1 MESIVQSDILDT
13 MLTDSRVLKN
23 FPPIHLA
30 ATKGHLLSDIV
41 STDDTVLTPNELD
54 QLVYLEKVM
63 DWHVLNARMKP
74 DNDNSVCGSRG
85 NIDTKMRKKM
95 AARKE
100 ELKEMGD
107 WLNFPMVDMV
117 NGFGVHWYYKQTAD
131 ECKLNSFSFKDAAH
145 YALNNVTYSYKQ
157 FVELGGDYNKLMEEE
172 AAVTQKELEVG
183 NYVEVM
189 DQPDKYKFI
198 NRTLKIEGIYGKL
211 VEIGEY
217 KSGQF
222 TVGDHDG
229 KLCTVEMM
237 TPKKITRDGEETC
250 QYKLFNVP
258 EEVLGK
264 VEKHWMLDQAYYSKD
279 MIKGKFQEKY
289 NGWDEAP
296 EMAKNPKGFRFKDY
310 DEEMK
315 DQYKKMSWKPQKVK
329 STFQGKTVT
338 ETLSFD
344 ARLLKKRSLDVPMIC
359 MPSIFRKGEADFH
372 CVYFEGNNAM
382 GQLEKQGLNFATV
395 IIVREDQKEE
405 YAQRYYSDHTFFV
418 ALDERKKYKTKGYS
432 AGDSKFYCY
441 RVAEYLY
448 DKWKTPAGRGKRRVL
463 IMDDQMQ
470 PFTHQ
475 IPIFKGN
482 TAIRT
487 KGSLKVVK
495 ETYLD
500 DGTPIEADTYEFRQ
514 TLKDETGVSMLH
526 RGSSRFIITHAAT
539 LLYMNRVADITGAGL
554 VCGSS
559 DEAEVTNMPLRT
571 NPYKNVVW
579 LLDTEQASIDGFS
592 SPLNPAY
599 QAAEDTLMS
608 QVLPSNGIR
617 TVCCNTIRWRKPIT
631 GGGTC
636 GRGKKGDGPKPYLP
650 IIKYHELLRTCELKN
665 EPILRKSPY
674 VKTDNYSEV
683 EAGYPFQNFK
693 VYHRRRDDRL
703 DTEAIEFS
711 ISGYNYGEPVH
722 MVFRKTLEISIDGSG
737 IKWSHPYG
745 SRHRIN
751 LIALYALKLIEKERM
766 DSNYQRKDDPGKLYK
781 KGDLVLVKWADG
793 KHYKAVIRKYNKK
806 EKKYDVLFD
815 DGEWDLIAP
824 KDLKKRGASKPKR
837 SRMDKW
843 SGSAFKKGDRVGFNG
858 DTEVKN
864 IYQTEF
870 MVEDIIS
877 EGYIVKAVPN
887 RGNRKYGPYAEDD
900 LYILPE
906 LRVGDTINIIGYIGT
921 ISDKED
927 TVGTI
932 TNIDGEIYTIKG
944 EDGSERWKRPALEK
958 LKVNL
963 KF

>member
-1 MESIVQSDILDT
+1 MQSLVQGDILDT
-13 MLTDSRVLKN
+13 LLQGKIMEGY
-23 FPPIHLA
+23 PPIHVA
-30 ATKGHLLSDIV
+30 AIKGHLLSDIV
-41 STDDTVLTPNELD
+41 STEDTVLTPDELD

-74 DNDNSVCGSRG
+74 ENDNAVCGSRG
-85 NIDTKMRKKM
+85 NIDTQMRKKM
-95 AARKE
+95 AARKR
-100 ELKEMGD
+100 ELMSDD
-107 WLNFPMVDMV
+107 WIDFPMVDMV
-117 NGFGVHWYYKQTAD
+117 NGFGVHWYYKQTED

-157 FVELGGDYNKLMEEE
+157 FVALDGDYNKLMEEE
-172 AAVTQKELEVG
+172 AAVKTGDLEIG

-189 DQPDKYKFI
+189 EEPDKYKFLD
-198 NRTLKIEGIYGKL
+198 RTLKIKGIYGTLIQK
-211 VEIGEY
+211 GG
-217 KSGQF
+217 STSDPF
-222 TVGDHDG
+222 TVGKDEED
-229 KLCTVEMM
+229 LCTVELM
-237 TPKKITRDGEETC
+237 TPKKITRDEVKTC
-250 QYKLFNVP
+250 QYKLFKVP
-258 EEVLGK
+258 SRVLGR
-264 VEKHWMLDQAYYSKD
+264 VEKHWLLDQAYYSKD
-279 MIKGKFQEKY
+279 MIKTKFEEKF

-296 EMAKNPKGFRFKDY
+296 EMGKLKDQKGFRFKDY
-310 DEEMK
+310 DEEMN
-315 DQYKKMSWKPQKVK
+315 DQYTKMSWKSKTVK
-329 STFQGKTVT
+329 STFQGETVT

-344 ARLLKKRSLDVPMIC
+344 KRLMKKMSLDVPMIC

-372 CVYFEGNNAM
+372 CVYFEGHNAM
-382 GQLEKQGLNFATV
+382 GQLEKQKKNFATV
-395 IIVREDQKEE
+395 LIVREDQKEE

-448 DKWKTPAGRGKRRVL
+448 DLWKTPKGRGKRRVL

-482 TAIRT
+482 TAVGT

-514 TLKDETGVSMLH
+514 KLRDETGVSMLH

-539 LLYMNRVADITGAGL
+539 LLYMNKVADITGAGL

-579 LLDTEQASIDGFS
+579 LLDTEQAAIDGFS

-617 TVCCNTIRWRKPIT
+617 TVCCNTMRWRKSVT

-636 GRGKKGDGPKPYLP
+636 GRGKRGEGPKPYLP
-650 IIKYHELLRTCELKN
+650 IIKYHELLKTCELKN

-674 VKTDNYSEV
+674 VKKNTYSEV
-683 EAGYPFQNFK
+683 NAGYPFRDFR
-693 VYHRRRDDRL
+693 VYHRSRDKRL

-711 ISGYNYGEPVH
+711 ISGYNGGTPVH

-751 LIALYALKLIEKERM
+751 LIALYALKLIKKEQMNTDYKR
-766 DSNYQRKDDPGKLYK
+766 RDDPGKLYK
-781 KGDLVLVKWADG
+781 KDELVWAKWADG
-793 KHYKAVIRKYNKK
+793 KRYQAIIRKYNKK
-806 EKKYDVLFD
+806 EKKYEVLFD
-815 DGEWDLIAP
+815 DGDWDLIAP
-824 KDLKKRGASKPKR
+824 ENITPRNTKRLK
-837 SRMDKW
+837 
-843 SGSAFKKGDRVGFNG
+843 
-858 DTEVKN
+858 
-864 IYQTEF
+864 
-870 MVEDIIS
+870 
-877 EGYIVKAVPN
+877 
-887 RGNRKYGPYAEDD
+887 
-900 LYILPE
+900 L
-906 LRVGDTINIIGYIGT
+906 
-921 ISDKED
+921 
-927 TVGTI
+927 
-932 TNIDGEIYTIKG
+932 
-944 EDGSERWKRPALEK
+944 
-958 LKVNL
+958 
-963 KF
+963 

>member
-1 MESIVQSDILDT
+1 MEYIVQSDILDDLI
-13 MLTDSRVLKN
+13 LTDPQVLKN

-41 STDDTVLTPNELD
+41 STEDTVLTPDELD
-54 QLVYLEKVM
+54 QLVYLEKMM

-74 DNDNSVCGSRG
+74 DNDNSVCESRG
-85 NIDTKMRKKM
+85 NIDTRMRTKM
-95 AARKE
+95 AARKK
-100 ELKEMGD
+100 ELEGMGD
-107 WLNFPMVDMV
+107 WIDFPMVDLV
-117 NGFGVHWYYKQTAD
+117 NGFGVHWYYKQDSD

-157 FVELGGDYNKLMEEE
+157 FVKLDGDYNKLMEEE
-172 AAVTQKELEVG
+172 AEVKDVKELKVG
-183 NYVEVM
+183 DYVEVM
-189 DQPDKYKFI
+189 EQPKEYKFVD
-198 NRTLKIEGIYGKL
+198 RTLKIKGIYGRL
-211 VEIGEY
+211 VQKRGS
-217 KSGQF
+217 KSDQF

-229 KLCTVEMM
+229 DLCTIELM
-237 TPKKITRDGEETC
+237 TPRKITRNGEKTC
-250 QYKLFNVP
+250 QRKLFKVP
-258 EEVLGK
+258 EEVLGR

-279 MIKGKFQEKY
+279 LIKGKFEEKY
-289 NGWDEAP
+289 NGWDVAP
-296 EMAKNPKGFRFKDY
+296 ELSKNPKGFRFKDY

-315 DQYKKMSWKPQKVK
+315 DQYKKMSWESKKVE
-329 STFQGKTVT
+329 STFQNKTVE

-344 ARLLKKRSLDVPMIC
+344 ARLLGNMSLDVPMIC

-418 ALDERKKYKTKGYS
+418 ALDERKNYKTKGYS

-448 DKWKTPAGRGKRRVL
+448 DLWKTPTGRGKRRVL

-482 TAIRT
+482 TAMRT
-487 KGSLKVVK
+487 RGSLKVVK

-500 DGTPIEADTYEFRQ
+500 DGTPIEVDTYEFRQ
-514 TLKDETGVSMLH
+514 NLRDETGVSMLH

-539 LLYMNRVADITGAGL
+539 LLYMNRVADITGVGL

-617 TVCCNTIRWRKPIT
+617 TVCCNTLRWRKSVT
-631 GGGTC
+631 SGGTC
-636 GRGKKGDGPKPYLP
+636 GRSKRGDGPKPYVP
-650 IIKYHELLRTCELKN
+650 IIKYHELLRTCELEN

-674 VKTDNYSEV
+674 VKTDHYSEV
-683 EAGYPFQNFK
+683 EAGYPFRDFK
-693 VYHRRRDDRL
+693 VYHRSRDERL

-711 ISGYNYGEPVH
+711 VSEYNDGEPVH
-722 MVFRKTLEISIDGSG
+722 MVLRKTLEISIDGSG

-766 DSNYQRKDDPGKLYK
+766 DSTYQRRDDPGKLYK
-781 KGDLVLVKWADG
+781 KSDLVWVKWADG
-793 KHYKAVIRKYNKK
+793 KEYPGIIRKYNKK

-815 DGEWDLIAP
+815 DGGEWD
-824 KDLKKRGASKPKR
+824 
-837 SRMDKW
+837 
-843 SGSAFKKGDRVGFNG
+843 
-858 DTEVKN
+858 
-864 IYQTEF
+864 
-870 MVEDIIS
+870 
-877 EGYIVKAVPN
+877 YIVPN
-887 RGNRKYGPYAEDD
+887 DIRIRIARSNGRGKTRQ
-900 LYILPE
+900 
-906 LRVGDTINIIGYIGT
+906 
-921 ISDKED
+921 
-927 TVGTI
+927 
-932 TNIDGEIYTIKG
+932 IK
-944 EDGSERWKRPALEK
+944 
-958 LKVNL
+958 
-963 KF
+963 F

>member
-1 MESIVQSDILDT
+1 MEYIVQSDILDDLI
-13 MLTDSRVLKN
+13 LTDPQVLKN

-41 STDDTVLTPNELD
+41 STEDTVLTPDELD
-54 QLVYLEKVM
+54 QLVYLEKMM

-74 DNDNSVCGSRG
+74 DNDNSVCESRG
-85 NIDTKMRKKM
+85 NIDTRMRTKM
-95 AARKE
+95 AARKK
-100 ELKEMGD
+100 ELEGMGD
-107 WLNFPMVDMV
+107 WIDFPMVDLV
-117 NGFGVHWYYKQTAD
+117 NGFGVHWYYKQDSD

-157 FVELGGDYNKLMEEE
+157 FVKLDGDYNKLMEEE
-172 AAVTQKELEVG
+172 AEVKDVKELKVG
-183 NYVEVM
+183 DYVEVM
-189 DQPDKYKFI
+189 EQPKEYKFVD
-198 NRTLKIEGIYGKL
+198 RTLKIKGIYGRL
-211 VEIGEY
+211 VQKRGS
-217 KSGQF
+217 KSDQF
-222 TVGDHDG
+222 TVGDHEGD
-229 KLCTVEMM
+229 LCTIELM
-237 TPKKITRDGEETC
+237 TPRKITRNGEKTC
-250 QYKLFNVP
+250 QRKLFKVP
-258 EEVLGK
+258 EEVLGR

-279 MIKGKFQEKY
+279 LIKGKFEEKY
-289 NGWDEAP
+289 NGWDVAP
-296 EMAKNPKGFRFKDY
+296 ELSKNPKGFRFKDY

-315 DQYKKMSWKPQKVK
+315 DQYKKMSWESKKVE
-329 STFQGKTVT
+329 STFQNKTVE

-344 ARLLKKRSLDVPMIC
+344 ARLLGNMSLDVPMIC

-418 ALDERKKYKTKGYS
+418 ALDERKNYKTKGYS

-448 DKWKTPAGRGKRRVL
+448 DLWKTPTGRGKRRVL

-482 TAIRT
+482 TAMRT
-487 KGSLKVVK
+487 RGSLKVVK

-500 DGTPIEADTYEFRQ
+500 DGTPIEVDTYEFRQ
-514 TLKDETGVSMLH
+514 NLRDETGVSMLH

-539 LLYMNRVADITGAGL
+539 LLYMNRVADITGVGL

-617 TVCCNTIRWRKPIT
+617 TVCCNTMRWRKSVT
-631 GGGTC
+631 SGGTC
-636 GRGKKGDGPKPYLP
+636 GRSKRGDGPKPYVP
-650 IIKYHELLRTCELKN
+650 IIKYHELLRTCELEN

-674 VKTDNYSEV
+674 VKTDHYSEV
-683 EAGYPFQNFK
+683 EAGYPFRDFK
-693 VYHRRRDDRL
+693 VYHRSRDERL

-711 ISGYNYGEPVH
+711 VSEYNDGEPVH
-722 MVFRKTLEISIDGSG
+722 MVLRKTLEISIDGSG

-766 DSNYQRKDDPGKLYK
+766 DSTYQRRDDPGKLYK
-781 KGDLVLVKWADG
+781 KSDLVWVKWADG
-793 KHYKAVIRKYNKK
+793 KEYPGIIRKYNKK

-815 DGEWDLIAP
+815 DGGEWD
-824 KDLKKRGASKPKR
+824 
-837 SRMDKW
+837 
-843 SGSAFKKGDRVGFNG
+843 
-858 DTEVKN
+858 
-864 IYQTEF
+864 
-870 MVEDIIS
+870 
-877 EGYIVKAVPN
+877 YIVPNDIRIRIARSNGRGKA
-887 RGNRKYGPYAEDD
+887 RQ
-900 LYILPE
+900 
-906 LRVGDTINIIGYIGT
+906 
-921 ISDKED
+921 
-927 TVGTI
+927 
-932 TNIDGEIYTIKG
+932 IK
-944 EDGSERWKRPALEK
+944 
-958 LKVNL
+958 
-963 KF
+963 F

>member
-13 MLTDSRVLKN
+13 MLTDSRVLEN

-41 STDDTVLTPNELD
+41 STEDTVLTPDELD

-74 DNDNSVCGSRG
+74 DNDNSVCESRG
-85 NIDTKMRKKM
+85 NIAETVQDRMD
-95 AARKE
+95 ARKE

-107 WLNFPMVDMV
+107 WLELPMVDMV
-117 NGFGVHWYYKQTAD
+117 NGFGVHWYYKQDSD

-157 FVELGGDYNKLMEEE
+157 FVELDGDYNKLMEEE
-172 AAVTQKELEVG
+172 AEVKEVNELEVG

-189 DQPDKYKFI
+189 EQPNEYKFVDRKLNI
-198 NRTLKIEGIYGKL
+198 KGIYGRL
-211 VEIGEY
+211 VQKGRS

-229 KLCTVEMM
+229 DLCTIELM
-237 TPKKITRDGEETC
+237 TPRKITRNGEKTC
-250 QYKLFNVP
+250 QIKLYMVP
-258 EEVLGK
+258 EEVLGR

-279 MIKGKFQEKY
+279 LIKGKFEEKY
-289 NGWDEAP
+289 NGWDVAP
-296 EMAKNPKGFRFKDY
+296 ETEDPDDQEGFRFKDY
-310 DEEMK
+310 DEEM
-315 DQYKKMSWKPQKVK
+315 DDRYTKMSWKPQKVE
-329 STFQGKTVT
+329 STFQGKTVK

-344 ARLLKKRSLDVPMIC
+344 ARLLKQRSLDVPMIC

-418 ALDERKKYKTKGYS
+418 ALDERKTHEPKGYS

-448 DKWKTPAGRGKRRVL
+448 DLWKTKKGRGKRRVL

-514 TLKDETGVSMLH
+514 QLKDETGVSMLH

-579 LLDTEQASIDGFS
+579 LLDTEKASIKGFS

-617 TVCCNTIRWRKPIT
+617 TVCCNTIRWRKSVT

-636 GRGKKGDGPKPYLP
+636 GRGKRGDGPKPYLP
-650 IIKYHELLRTCELKN
+650 IIKYHELLRTCELEN

-683 EAGYPFQNFK
+683 KAGYPFRDFK
-693 VYHRRRDDRL
+693 VYHRRREDQL

-711 ISGYNYGEPVH
+711 ISGYNDGEPVH

-766 DSNYQRKDDPGKLYK
+766 ASNYQRKDDPGKLYK
-781 KGDLVLVKWADG
+781 KGEMVTVKWADG
-793 KHYKAVIRKYNKK
+793 KEYPGIIRKYNKK

-815 DGEWDLIAP
+815 EGEWDYIAP
-824 KDLKKRGASKPKR
+824 NDITKRSANKKSKRG
-837 SRMDKW
+837 
-843 SGSAFKKGDRVGFNG
+843 KKG
-858 DTEVKN
+858 
-864 IYQTEF
+864 
-870 MVEDIIS
+870 
-877 EGYIVKAVPN
+877 
-887 RGNRKYGPYAEDD
+887 
-900 LYILPE
+900 
-906 LRVGDTINIIGYIGT
+906 
-921 ISDKED
+921 
-927 TVGTI
+927 
-932 TNIDGEIYTIKG
+932 IK
-944 EDGSERWKRPALEK
+944 
-958 LKVNL
+958 
-963 KF
+963 F